1 MIPLKK
7 PLAGNLSEP
16 QPESESNKNSQSL
29 TNTSDSPGGTSS
41 MPAVTSPVSR
51 RKLTV
56 FWVVMAVVIGLLL
69 AIYFLFVKEKK
80 SGWEDDFNE
89 WDTEYVEDY

>member
-1 MIPLKK
+1 
-7 PLAGNLSEP
+7 
-16 QPESESNKNSQSL
+16 
-29 TNTSDSPGGTSS
+29 